1 MAISCLSGIK
11 NHQDLAEKRQNAPSL
26 ASTIA
31 NDSFQRSGQLN
42 LAAVLPLKCARDVI
56 SIEHNNV
63 ISSEHNIV
71 ISTEQGEWRYLYTD
85 VSTTL
90 DMTSKNVS
98 VMLDMTG
105 AQHLGNKTGTSCLSC
120 AKDDR
125 DCAGQSQN
133 VPGDKLSG
141 FFKKSA

>member
-1 MAISCLSGIK
+1 MRVLAISCLSGIK
-11 NHQDLAEKRQNAPSL
+11 NHQDQAEKRQNAPSL

-42 LAAVLPLKCARDVI
+42 LTAVLPLECARDI
-56 SIEHNNV
+56 KSTEHNTIISTMHNSAKPNEHNIV

-90 DMTSKNVS
+90 DMTSKYIS
-98 VMLDMTG
+98 TSLDMT
-105 AQHLGNKTGTSCLSC
+105 N
-120 AKDDR
+120 
-125 DCAGQSQN
+125 
-133 VPGDKLSG
+133 
-141 FFKKSA
+141 

>member
-1 MAISCLSGIK
+1 MRVLAISCLSGAK
-11 NHQDLAEKRQNAPSL
+11 GYEDLAGKSQNSPSL

-42 LAAVLPLKCARDVI
+42 LAAVLPLECARGVK
-56 SIEHNNV
+56 STEHNSAKPTEHNNV

-90 DMTSKNVS
+90 DMTSKDVS
-98 VMLDMTG
+98 VMLDITG
-105 AQHLGNKTGTSCLSC
+105 APHLTI
-120 AKDDR
+120 
-125 DCAGQSQN
+125 
-133 VPGDKLSG
+133 KLVLY
-141 FFKKSA
+141 A

>member
-1 MAISCLSGIK
+1 MRLSSISCLSCAKGYE
-11 NHQDLAEKRQNAPSL
+11 DLAGKSQNAPSL

-42 LAAVLPLKCARDVI
+42 LTAVLPLKCARDVI

-98 VMLDMTG
+98 TSFDMT
-105 AQHLGNKTGTSCLSC
+105 N
-120 AKDDR
+120 
-125 DCAGQSQN
+125 
-133 VPGDKLSG
+133 
-141 FFKKSA
+141 